1 MKDTMRFAFGWVF
14 LAIVAAVAG
23 WFPAAPIAAAQT
35 QSFQG
40 QDAVYNNSA
49 QLTNSPSFIDASM
62 FASPGGNL
70 CGVLNSVL
78 TSKNYP
84 AAGAV
89 VDARGLANSNPPTS
103 MTCTTAN
110 PSPWAGIAN
119 PLPSTILLP
128 ATGGILPNLANPII
142 IPSTWIVPANTRLVG
157 EGDGIPSNGL
167 TPGTT
172 IQAASGFSGTMIQFG
187 SAASTGIAVERL
199 TLDGQGQLGQ
209 SVSGIVNTESQA
221 NSYVDH
227 VSLYR
232 ILGTGLSVSGT
243 ANDSGPYSNITF
255 DLGGVSGTSSTVCA
269 KINGLSGTR
278 GIHGLSC
285 TAENNDP
292 PAAVL
297 LDSSNNSIEDVRI
310 VGFYDGIRVG
320 CRKV

>member
-1 MKDTMRFAFGWVF
+1 
-14 LAIVAAVAG
+14 
-23 WFPAAPIAAAQT
+23 
-35 QSFQG
+35 
-40 QDAVYNNSA
+40 
-49 QLTNSPSFIDASM
+49 
-62 FASPGGNL
+62 
-70 CGVLNSVL
+70 
-78 TSKNYP
+78 
-84 AAGAV
+84 
-89 VDARGLANSNPPTS
+89 
-103 MTCTTAN
+103 
-110 PSPWAGIAN
+110 
-119 PLPSTILLP
+119 
-128 ATGGILPNLANPII
+128 
-142 IPSTWIVPANTRLVG
+142 
-157 EGDGIPSNGL
+157 
-167 TPGTT
+167 
-172 IQAASGFSGTMIQFG
+172 MIQFG

-209 SVSGIVNTESQA
+209 SVNGIANTESQA
-221 NSYVDH
+221 NTYVDH